1 MREGRSLSRR
11 RLALGEVGSTNS
23 VAMEA
28 ARAGDPGPLWITAER
43 QSAGR
48 GRRGRAWSSE
58 VGNLYASLVL
68 IDPAPLASLG
78 ELPLVI
84 AVGMRRALSSLKGI
98 GAERTR
104 IKWPNDLQI
113 DGAKCAG
120 ILVESERLGD
130 GRQAVVVGCGV
141 NVELCP
147 DDAPYAVTTLRRAGS
162 SASVEDVFVALAAG
176 IEGALDLWHR
186 GRHFSAIRTEWLA
199 GAAGL
204 GETCRVNLPDRSL
217 EGRFA
222 DLDASGRLVL
232 ETQDAGRLEISAGDV
247 FLLPRAQAQASQ

>member
-1 MREGRSLSRR
+1 MGDGRSPPRR
-11 RLALGEVGSTNS
+11 WLALGEVGSTNS

-48 GRRGRAWSSE
+48 GRRGRPWSSE
-58 VGNLYASLVL
+58 VGNLYASLL
-68 IDPAPLASLG
+68 LLDPAPLPSLG
-78 ELPLVI
+78 QLPLVI
-84 AVGMRRALSSLKGI
+84 AVGMRRGFSCLSALD
-98 GAERTR
+98 AARVR
-104 IKWPNDLQI
+104 IKWPNDILI

-120 ILVESERLGD
+120 ILVESERTPD
-130 GRQAVVVGCGV
+130 GRQAVVIGCGI

-147 DDAPYAVTTLRRAGS
+147 DDAPYPVTTVRRAGS
-162 SASVEDVFVALAAG
+162 AASVRDVFLALADG
-176 IEGALDLWHR
+176 VESALDLWR
-186 GRHFSAIRTEWLA
+186 SGRHFSDIRTEWLA

-204 GETCRVNLPDRSL
+204 GEPCRVNLPDRSL

-232 ETQDAGRLEISAGDV
+232 ETQDARRLEISAGDV
-247 FLLPRAQAQASQ
+247 FLLPRRREPSAQ